1 MRLLHYGDDGDL
13 QLTHDLVGEDEVP
26 PYAILSHTWHEDE
39 VTYSDFINGLSKN
52 RRGYAKLV
60 FCAQR
65 ALSDELHYCWVD
77 TCCIN
82 KDSSAELSEA
92 INSMFKWYRKAV
104 VCYVY
109 LSDVSGSISSPGDVM
124 FPDSRWFTRGWT
136 LQELLA
142 PASVQFYTRDG
153 IHLGD
158 KHFLKEDL
166 AKITGIPTKALVASD
181 LTRFSI
187 DDRFRWAQG
196 RNTKRE
202 EDEVYSL
209 LGIFDVHMPLL
220 YSEGR
225 DKAAKRLRKEIN
237 EARLEG
243 VGRKTP
249 GNVHWVVSKS
259 ANGLFTGRSELI
271 TRIQGAFHPEKDDIT
286 TEQKRLVITGM
297 GGLGKSEVCIR
308 AANLMRE
315 EYVLPRM
322 IFIFW
327 KEIC

>member
-1 MRLLHYGDDGDL
+1 MRLLYYGDDGDL
-13 QLTHDLVGEDEVP
+13 QLTPDLVGEDEVP
-26 PYAILSHTWHEDE
+26 PYAILSHTWHENE
-39 VTYSDFINGLSKN
+39 VIYSDLINGLSKSK
-52 RRGYAKLV
+52 RGYAKLN

-65 ALSDELHYCWVD
+65 ALSDDLHYCWVD

-82 KDSSAELSEA
+82 KESSAELSEA
-92 INSMFKWYRKAV
+92 INSMFKWYREAV

-109 LSDVSGSISSPGDVM
+109 LSDVSGDISAPGDVV
-124 FPDSRWFTRGWT
+124 FPNSRWFTRGWT

-142 PASVQFYTRDG
+142 PSSVQFYTRDG

-158 KHFLKEDL
+158 KESLGEDL
-166 AKITGIPTKALVASD
+166 ADITGIPTRALVAND

-209 LGIFDVHMPLL
+209 LGIFDVQMPLL

-225 DKAAKRLRKEIN
+225 VKAARRLRKEID

-243 VGRKTP
+243 VGRKTA

-271 TRIQGAFHPEKDDIT
+271 TRIQSAFHPEKGDIT
-286 TEQKRLVITGM
+286 TEQKRLVITSM

-315 EYVLPRM
+315 E
-322 IFIFW
+322 
-327 KEIC
+327 